1 MATTITMPK
10 WGLTMKEGKL
20 SRWFKKEGDPVE
32 AGEALFEV
40 ETDKI
45 TNSVEAPAGG
55 VLFQIVV
62 PEGETVPV
70 QAVVG
75 QIAAAG
81 EQPERIEGGIVAESA
96 AGEEPETQKKE
107 AAEAAPKGGFVPAT
121 PIARRL
127 AKEKGIDLSLVAGT
141 GPKGRVTEQDVLDFK
156 ESEPEGPAASP
167 QARAL
172 AEKLGIDLGD
182 LTGTG
187 EGGKITKIDVLRA
200 VKPGGAAPQKSAAS
214 AAGAGPAARQTIP
227 MEGVRKLVAE
237 NMHASLQNAAQL
249 TCFVEF
255 DATEM
260 VRFRDMVRAKYR
272 RDETF
277 KLSFNDII
285 ALAVSRALKVHPI
298 MNSTLADET
307 ITLHDQ
313 VNLGIAVALENGLI
327 VPNVK
332 AADTKPLTVLAREIR
347 DLAGRARKGGL
358 TMDEIT
364 GGTFTITNVSMLGM
378 DGFTPILNP
387 PETGILGVGR
397 AVEKP
402 AVYNGEIAIRT
413 MMTLSLTFDH
423 RVVDGAPAMTFLR
436 ALADMLENPFMIMA

>member
-1 MATTITMPK
+1 MPK
-10 WGLTMKEGKL
+10 WGLTMKEGTL
-20 SRWFKKEGDPVE
+20 SRWFKKEGDSVE
-32 AGEALFEV
+32 EGEKLFEV

-45 TNSVEAPAGG
+45 TNSVEAPSGG

-70 QAVVG
+70 QTVLGV
-75 QIAAAG
+75 IAAAG
-81 EQPERIEGGIVAESA
+81 EQPDRVEGGIVADSA
-96 AGEEPETQKKE
+96 EEEKGGTEEKQVEQP
-107 AAEAAPKGGFVPAT
+107 AAKSGFVPAT

-127 AKEKGIDLSLVAGT
+127 ARERGIDLALVTGT
-141 GPKGRVTEQDVLDFK
+141 GPKGRVTEKDVLDFK
-156 ESEPEGPAASP
+156 EPASSGPEASP
-167 QARAL
+167 QAKAL
-172 AEKLGIDLGD
+172 AEKLGLDLTS

-187 EGGKITKIDVLRA
+187 EGGRITKIDVLRA
-200 VKPGGAAPQKSAAS
+200 SKPSESAGSQAAPAVSAAPS
-214 AAGAGPAARQTIP
+214 SGTTIP
-227 MEGVRKLVAE
+227 MQGVRKLVAD

-260 VRFRDMVRAKYR
+260 VRFRDMVRQKYR

-277 KLSFNDII
+277 RISFNDII
-285 ALAVSRALKVHPI
+285 ALAVCRALKEHPI
-298 MNSTLADET
+298 MNSTLAEET
-307 ITLHDQ
+307 ITLHDR
-313 VNLGIAVALENGLI
+313 VNLGVAVALENGLI

-332 AADTKPLTVLAREIR
+332 DADDKPLTALAGEIR

-358 TMDEIT
+358 SMDEIQ
-364 GGTFTITNVSMLGM
+364 GGTFTITNVSMFGV

-397 AVEKP
+397 AVQKP
-402 AVYNGEIAIRT
+402 AVVDGEIVVRT

-423 RVVDGAPAMTFLR
+423 RVVDGAPAMAFLR
-436 ALADMLENPFMIMA
+436 TLADMLENPFMMMA

>member
-1 MATTITMPK
+1 MPK
-10 WGLTMKEGKL
+10 WGLTMKEGTL
-20 SRWFKKEGDPVE
+20 SRWYKKEGDPIE
-32 AGEALFEV
+32 EGEALFEV

-45 TNSVEAPAGG
+45 TNSVEAPATG

-70 QAVVG
+70 QAVLG

-81 EQPERIEGGIVAESA
+81 EQPEHIEGGVVVESSAEE
-96 AGEEPETQKKE
+96 GEEKKE
-107 AAEAAPKGGFVPAT
+107 QTTAQTSAPKGGFVPAT

-127 AKEKGIDLSLVAGT
+127 AKEKGIDLSLVTGT
-141 GPKGRVTEQDVLDFK
+141 GPKGRITEQDVLDFK
-156 ESEPEGPAASP
+156 EPEPAGPAASP

-182 LTGTG
+182 LAGSG

-200 VKPGGAAPQKSAAS
+200 VKPSGAPASSAAQ
-214 AAGAGPAARQTIP
+214 PAASGPSSGQTIP
-227 MEGVRKLVAE
+227 MQGVRKLVAD

-260 VRFRDMVRAKYR
+260 VRFKDMVRAKYR

-285 ALAVSRALKVHPI
+285 ALAVCRALKEHPL
-298 MNSTLADET
+298 MNSTLGDET
-307 ITLHDQ
+307 ITLHDH

-332 AADTKPLTVLAREIR
+332 EADTKPLTVLAREIR

-358 TMDEIT
+358 TMDEIQ
-364 GGTFTITNVSMLGM
+364 GGTFTITNVSMLGV

-397 AVEKP
+397 AVQKP
-402 AVYNGEIAIRT
+402 AVHDGEIAIRT

-423 RVVDGAPAMTFLR
+423 RIVDGAPAMAFLR
-436 ALADMLENPFMIMA
+436 TLADMLENPFMVMA